1 LTNNIKG
8 QTTRQS
14 NEWNSIVDVWR
25 KQTNIG
31 IQFIINVKLRN
42 VDATPVNSIWWE
54 YWWIVVATSIKHS
67 DVVVDILVRK
77 LELVG
82 GDNVFSK

>member
-1 LTNNIKG
+1 MW
-8 QTTRQS
+8 QS
-14 NEWNSIVDVWR
+14 NEWNSIVDVWK

-42 VDATPVNSIWWE
+42 VDATPVNSIWWD
-54 YWWIVVATSIKHS
+54 YWRIVVTTSIKHS
-67 DVVVDILVRK
+67 DVVMDILVTY

-82 GDNVFSK
+82 GDNDFSK